1 MLSNIS
7 YFHIM
12 RNVIIFLIVVG
23 IISILACTSK
33 KQEGVFITDDVLFN
47 LVKSSTSFTYYKNN
61 IDTLLADPA
70 TNGAHG
76 NYVRIR
82 FNQKAISALNDSVS
96 SPIKIFFPN
105 ESLIVKEI
113 YDQSGSALL
122 VLAVMYKF
130 SGSANSGSGW
140 VWAEYLPNGTAAY
153 SSINK
158 GGQCVSCHA
167 RGNNFDLVQTFLYH

>member
-1 MLSNIS
+1 M
-7 YFHIM
+7 
-12 RNVIIFLIVVG
+12 VKKAIIFLIVLG
-23 IISILACTSK
+23 CISILACTSK
-33 KQEGVFITDDVLFN
+33 KQEGIIITDDVLYN
-47 LVKSSTSFTYYKNN
+47 LVKSPTSFTYYKNN
-61 IDTLLADPA
+61 LDTLLTDPA
-70 TNGAHG
+70 TNGAHA

-113 YDQSGSALL
+113 YNQSGSALL
-122 VLAVMYKF
+122 ELAVMYKF
-130 SGSANSGSGW
+130 PGSANSGSGW
-140 VWAEYLPNGTAAY
+140 VWAEYLPNGDVAY
-153 SSINK
+153 SGINK